1 MRQLDNVTFVIRI
14 HHQMIRSVQVQT
26 PDNIQLIRSKWQ
38 DETQKIGTD
47 YLAKKYKRTL
57 EEWEHFIQGEMKID
71 ISVIP
76 NEILESWLRCQSMGV
91 EPLTQPRNT
100 ILSGQ
105 DLQAVLSNNKK
116 LIEASQ
122 PFMSHLYHIVKSS
135 RFTVSLF
142 DKDGYILEIMQD
154 EQYLKES
161 IEANWVVGARW
172 PENIAGNNAIGTT
185 IFYRKPVRIFGTQH
199 YCRVFHKRATSSAP
213 IFNPEGEL
221 IGGITVVG
229 YYFGAHPH
237 TLGMAVSAAQTI
249 ENELRTQKA
258 LAAAN
263 KTSNDH
269 KNVISSIPEGIITM
283 DKQGHISFIN
293 DHARKMFHVGGGRVE
308 GEHIGRIFGAANQHL
323 LKTIEENE
331 SITDVEVR
339 IFSRHGSN
347 DYTIICNPMYS
358 QEGEITG
365 KILILNEMKRAR
377 TMVTKMIGA
386 KAKFHFEDIYGQDPS
401 FLKTIEQARIISQ
414 STSNVLLLGKSGTG
428 KDLFAQA
435 IHNASARKDGPYIA
449 INCAAVP
456 RDLITSEFF
465 GYSEGAFTGSRK
477 GGNHGKFELAD
488 GGTIFLDEIAETP
501 LELQAVLLRVIE
513 EKSIVRIGGSRVRPV
528 DVRIIA
534 ATNRDIMNEI
544 RKGTF
549 RKDLYYRLSV
559 FSIQMLPLSERLDDI
574 PLLVENFV
582 QKHAHNSKVK
592 VRKVG
597 HQVIDAFQ
605 KYNWPGNIRELQN
618 VVERMLNFAR
628 SDELT
633 VDLIPEEL
641 RNTSAGPH
649 QMEPMMTSREFE
661 RQAIQKMLHGK
672 LKKAEIAR
680 KMGISRPTLYRKFRE
695 YKIS

>member
-1 MRQLDNVTFVIRI
+1 MT
-14 HHQMIRSVQVQT
+14 
-26 PDNIQLIRSKWQ
+26 
-38 DETQKIGTD
+38 
-47 YLAKKYKRTL
+47 
-57 EEWEHFIQGEMKID
+57 
-71 ISVIP
+71 
-76 NEILESWLRCQSMGV
+76 C
-91 EPLTQPRNT
+91 NT
-100 ILSGQ
+100 IS
-105 DLQAVLSNNKK
+105 DS
-116 LIEASQ
+116 
-122 PFMSHLYHIVKSS
+122 
-135 RFTVSLF
+135 
-142 DKDGYILEIMQD
+142 DG
-154 EQYLKES
+154 
-161 IEANWVVGARW
+161 
-172 PENIAGNNAIGTT
+172 
-185 IFYRKPVRIFGTQH
+185 
-199 YCRVFHKRATSSAP
+199 
-213 IFNPEGEL
+213 
-221 IGGITVVG
+221 
-229 YYFGAHPH
+229 
-237 TLGMAVSAAQTI
+237 
-249 ENELRTQKA
+249 
-258 LAAAN
+258 
-263 KTSNDH
+263 
-269 KNVISSIPEGIITM
+269 
-283 DKQGHISFIN
+283 
-293 DHARKMFHVGGGRVE
+293 
-308 GEHIGRIFGAANQHL
+308 
-323 LKTIEENE
+323 KTI
-331 SITDVEVR
+331 
-339 IFSRHGSN
+339 
-347 DYTIICNPMYS
+347 
-358 QEGEITG
+358 G
-365 KILILNEMKRAR
+365 KIIILNEIKRAK
-377 TMVTKMIGA
+377 TLVTKMIGA
-386 KAKFHFEDIYGQDPS
+386 KAKFSFEDVCGKNPR
-401 FLKTIEQARIISQ
+401 FLTTLEQARVVSLN
-414 STSNVLLLGKSGTG
+414 SSNVLLLGESGTG
-428 KDLFAQA
+428 KDVFAQA
-435 IHNASARKDGPYIA
+435 IHNAGDRKNGPYVA
-449 INCAAVP
+449 INCAAIP
-456 RDLITSEFF
+456 RDLITSELF
-465 GYSEGAFTGSRK
+465 GHEEGAYTGSRR
-477 GGNHGKFELAD
+477 GGNQGKFELAD

>member
-1 MRQLDNVTFVIRI
+1 MKENHSIQDGLPDDEKGRLERKPFVSRREQQGLNYYDKFQATKREWEKFIAGDADINRQVITDEVLDSWIRCKKQGVDPIRI
-14 HHQMIRSVQVQT
+14 PHHEILT
-26 PDNIQLIRSKWQ
+26 GADL
-38 DETQKIGTD
+38 
-47 YLAKKYKRTL
+47 KKLL
-57 EEWEHFIQGEMKID
+57 EHNASFID
-71 ISVIP
+71 IS
-76 NEILESWLRCQSMGV
+76 R
-91 EPLTQPRNT
+91 
-100 ILSGQ
+100 
-105 DLQAVLSNNKK
+105 
-116 LIEASQ
+116 
-122 PFMSHLYHIVKSS
+122 PFM
-135 RFTVSLF
+135 
-142 DKDGYILEIMQD
+142 
-154 EQYLKES
+154 QYLHEFLAGSGFLVALYDKNGYLLEV
-161 IEANWVVGARW
+161 IGDEDAVNHARRGEFVVGALW
-172 PENIAGNNAIGTT
+172 TEESSGNNNIGTVLRLKKPIQ
-185 IFYRKPVRIFGTQH
+185 IFTAQH
-199 YCRVFHKRATSSAP
+199 YHRFYHNETDSSAP
-213 IFNPEGEL
+213 IYNPEGEL
-221 IGGITVVG
+221 IGGICLTG
-229 YYFGAHPH
+229 HFSRATRD
-237 TLGMAVSAAQTI
+237 TLGMIIAASQAI
-249 ENELRTQKA
+249 ENEMQIRKAARELQIAYSFQK
-258 LAAAN
+258 
-263 KTSNDH
+263 T
-269 KNVISSIPEGIITM
+269 VITSIPEALITI
-283 DKQGHISFIN
+283 DNQGLISLVN
-293 DHARKMFHVGGGRVE
+293 DNAKKLLFPDVEDVVGSPVNK
-308 GEHIGRIFGAANQHL
+308 IFG
-323 LKTIEENE
+323 KENDRFL
-331 SITDVEVR
+331 SIIKDYETLTDVEIR
-339 IFSRHGSN
+339 IFTRNTGY
-347 DYTIICNPMYS
+347 DYTMTCNTIS
-358 QEGEITG
+358 DSDGKTIG
-365 KILILNEMKRAR
+365 KIIILNEIKRAK
-377 TMVTKMIGA
+377 TLVTKMIGA
-386 KAKFHFEDIYGQDPS
+386 KAKFSFEDVCGKNPR
-401 FLKTIEQARIISQ
+401 FLTTLEQARVVSLN
-414 STSNVLLLGKSGTG
+414 SSNVLLLGESGTG
-428 KDLFAQA
+428 KDVFAQA
-435 IHNASARKDGPYIA
+435 IHNAGDRKNGPYVA
-449 INCAAVP
+449 INCAAIP
-456 RDLITSEFF
+456 RDLITSELF
-465 GYSEGAFTGSRK
+465 GHEEGAYTGSRR
-477 GGNHGKFELAD
+477 GGNQGKFELAD